1 MHARLVILIMIVVAQ
16 QGKGSIVGTATIQ
29 FVQVNRGTVVMMQRE
44 TRAARVTRPQIAEL
58 VKTKQASVR
67 IILTKLARVGGA
79 RMMPQTHRCSASHV
93 G

>member
-16 QGKGSIVGTATIQ
+16 QGKGSIVGTAMIQ
-29 FVQVNRGTVVMMQRE
+29 FVQVTRGTVVMMQHE
-44 TRAARVTRPQIAEL
+44 TRATRVTRPQIAEL
-58 VKTKQASVR
+58 VKTKQASVH

-79 RMMPQTHRCSASHV
+79 RMMPQMHRCSASHV

>member
-16 QGKGSIVGTATIQ
+16 QGRGSIVGTVTIQ
-29 FVQVNRGTVVMMQRE
+29 FVQVTRGTVVMMQRE
-44 TRAARVTRPQIAEL
+44 TRAARVTRPQTAEL
-58 VKTKQASVR
+58 VKTKQASVG
-67 IILTKLARVGGA
+67 IILTNLARVGGA